1 MSISSVCRGDASR
14 VWFASHKLRREYQH
28 LSKITNMLAPVRFSI
43 RQTLACTVAGAI
55 DSSQGLVGTDHV
67 ATMGDLGIELDAF
80 YVILL
85 MIFKVSPRA

>member
-14 VWFASHKLRREYQH
+14 VWFASHKLRRGYQH
-28 LSKITNMLAPVRFSI
+28 LSKITNML
-43 RQTLACTVAGAI
+43 VAGAI